1 MLTDSVTSKAG
12 DLITLLTL
20 HPLVAVLLAVAAS
33 LTIWSGLVI
42 FAMIGEVNRRLPDE
56 QQVSYL
62 WGYPGKLSGIRE
74 QYKRFYP
81 KGTLSKVLTV
91 LEALILII
99 MATCALLV
107 GLASHNL

>member
-1 MLTDSVTSKAG
+1 MID
-12 DLITLLTL
+12 LTL
-20 HPLVAVLLAVAAS
+20 FLAAHPTVAVLLAGGATLGIGS
-33 LTIWSGLVI
+33 SLVI
-42 FAMIGEVNRRLPDE
+42 YAMIGEVNRRLPED

-81 KGTLSKVLTV
+81 KGALSKVLTV
-91 LEALILII
+91 LEALFIMV

-107 GLASHNL
+107 G

>member
-1 MLTDSVTSKAG
+1 MID
-12 DLITLLTL
+12 LTL
-20 HPLVAVLLAVAAS
+20 FLAAHPLVAVLLAGGATLAIGS
-33 LTIWSGLVI
+33 SLVI
-42 FAMIGEVNRRLPDE
+42 SAMIGEVNRRLPDD

-91 LEALILII
+91 MEALILII

>member
-1 MLTDSVTSKAG
+1 MV
-12 DLITLLTL
+12 TLLTL
-20 HPLVAVLLAVAAS
+20 HPIVAVLLAVGVTLAVV
-33 LTIWSGLVI
+33 SGLVI
-42 FAMIGEVNRRLPDE
+42 SAMIGEVNRRLPDD

-81 KGTLSKVLTV
+81 KGKLSKVLTV
-91 LEALILII
+91 LEALILIV
-99 MATCALLV
+99 MATCALIV